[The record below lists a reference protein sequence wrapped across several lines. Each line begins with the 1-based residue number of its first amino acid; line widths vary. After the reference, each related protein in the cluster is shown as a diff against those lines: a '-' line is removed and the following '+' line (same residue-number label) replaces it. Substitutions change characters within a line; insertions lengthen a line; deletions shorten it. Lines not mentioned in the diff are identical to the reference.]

1 MTFTLRTDNST
12 AVCTERGGEL
22 ISFICG
28 GVEYVWTG
36 DAKYWPG
43 QAPHLFPAVCTSLN
57 NSVTYDGTPYPMK
70 KHGIVRG
77 EAFRVVELSPDGVV
91 FENRWNDETLKSYP
105 YRYTFRVS
113 HRISDTGFVTE
124 YTVYGEDDMIFCI
137 GGHPGFVCPLPDG
150 GSFEDYRIRF
160 NNAKGAVMSL
170 TENGYMDP
178 SIPKLRRIKD
188 NVLPLKYSDFDR
200 DAMIIENLPVKKLD
214 LVSAVSGH
222 GIRFAF
228 DGFNALGIWT
238 PIGKDAPFICL
249 EPWNGLP
256 ASVTE
261 SGRAED
267 KKYAVTLKAGEK
279 YSVSY
284 SMTVI

>member
-28 GVEYVWTG
+28 GVEYVWSG

-124 YTVYGEDDMIFCI
+124 YTGYGEDDMIFCI

-200 DAMIIENLPVKKLD
+200 DAMIIENLPVRSLT
-214 LVSAVSGH
+214 LCPRYPATESALPST
-222 GIRFAF
+222 AS
-228 DGFNALGIWT
+228 T
-238 PIGKDAPFICL
+238 PS
-249 EPWNGLP
+249 ESGLP
-256 ASVTE
+256 SERMHPSSVSSHGTDCLRQ
-261 SGRAED
+261 SPNRAEQRT
-267 KKYAVTLKAGEK
+267 K
-279 YSVSY
+279 
-284 SMTVI
+284 SMQ